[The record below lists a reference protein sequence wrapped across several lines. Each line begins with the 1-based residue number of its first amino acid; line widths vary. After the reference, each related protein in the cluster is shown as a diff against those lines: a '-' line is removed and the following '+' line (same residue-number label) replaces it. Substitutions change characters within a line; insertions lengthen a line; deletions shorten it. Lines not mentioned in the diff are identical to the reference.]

1 MSVLLPVG
9 SVFFCCSGHFS
20 RPCWL
25 NLKGVL
31 IMQFINWLSELLWC
45 LSLSLWPRTST
56 LLPLKIHE
64 VLKSWDPRQKCPGN
78 WQPILA
84 AALESQDLTG
94 ENAVEVKILWVHLD
108 HENNVSLDKTMG
120 GWFLMPPGLLFGELW
135 NTHSAHTQGHRR
147 HGYIEHTGTR
157 ISLFLPEP
165 SFNGQKGFGCWTHLW
180 YILSAG
186 IDSIPGEHRSW
197 RNYSFSF
204 ESGLFWTTWNYNQAR
219 DEWLKAWLWLSERKT
234 NWDHILFNQEKWNPA
249 E

>member
-1 MSVLLPVG
+1 MGHWLSLSYTCWFLVITNILFLAGEREAQFTIGHQGPGASLPLSSTLSLWHVKKPVHFPMAKPSSHTPYSSMSVLLPVG
-9 SVFFCCSGHFS
+9 SVFFCSSGHFS
-20 RPCWL
+20 RLCWL

-45 LSLSLWPRTST
+45 LFLSLWPRTST

-78 WQPILA
+78 WEPSLA

-108 HENNVSLDKTMG
+108 HENNVSSYKTMG

-147 HGYIEHTGTR
+147 HEREQPPLGANGRWVRH
-157 ISLFLPEP
+157 LP
-165 SFNGQKGFGCWTHLW
+165 CC
-180 YILSAG
+180 A
-186 IDSIPGEHRSW
+186 
-197 RNYSFSF
+197 
-204 ESGLFWTTWNYNQAR
+204 
-219 DEWLKAWLWLSERKT
+219 
-234 NWDHILFNQEKWNPA
+234 
-249 E
+249 